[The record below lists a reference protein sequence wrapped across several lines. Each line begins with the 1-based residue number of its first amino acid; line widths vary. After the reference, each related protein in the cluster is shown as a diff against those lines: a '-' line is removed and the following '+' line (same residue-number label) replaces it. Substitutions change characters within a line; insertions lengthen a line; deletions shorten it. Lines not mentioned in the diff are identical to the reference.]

1 MAKILLVDD
10 DVNLC
15 KVIID
20 WLKTDHHTVDCAYTL
35 RESQEFLRSFSY
47 DEIILD
53 WSLPDG
59 SGAEY
64 CAQLRKSGVLT
75 PILILT
81 GKDTIADKTTG
92 LDAGADDYL
101 TKPFDFR
108 ELSARLRALLRRSA
122 FIAENVITI
131 GNIELDM
138 SAHLVTK
145 GGEPLKLAPIDF
157 ALLEFLMR
165 NPEKVFTPHELLDR
179 VWNSEEGASPE
190 SVRSAIKRLRKLL
203 DEQDQPSLIDNVFG
217 VGYKLRNDVRV

>member
-20 WLKTDHHTVDCAYTL
+20 WLKSEHHTVDCAYTL
-35 RESQEFLRSFSY
+35 RDSQEFLRSFSY
-47 DEIILD
+47 DLIILD

-59 SGAEY
+59 AGTDL
-64 CAQLRKSGVLT
+64 CAQMRRSGVLT

-81 GKDTIADKTTG
+81 GKDSIADKTTG
-92 LDAGADDYL
+92 LDLGADDYL

-108 ELSARLRALLRRSA
+108 ELSARLRALLRRAASV
-122 FIAENVITI
+122 AENIITI
-131 GNIELDM
+131 GEIELDM
-138 SAHLVTK
+138 FAHHVTK
-145 GGEPLKLAPIDF
+145 GGERLKLAPLDF

-165 NPEKVFTPHELLDR
+165 NPGKVFTPHELLDR

-190 SVRSAIKRLRKLL
+190 SVRSAVKRLRKLL
-203 DEQDQPSLIDNVFG
+203 DEQDKPSLIDNVFG
-217 VGYKLRNDVRV
+217 VGYKLRNDLKV